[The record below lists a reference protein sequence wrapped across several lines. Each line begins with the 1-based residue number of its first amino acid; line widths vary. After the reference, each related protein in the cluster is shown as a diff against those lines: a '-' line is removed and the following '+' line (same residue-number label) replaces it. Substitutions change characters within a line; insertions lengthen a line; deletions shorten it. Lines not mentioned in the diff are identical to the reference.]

1 MTQWPEKIFVWIGAT
16 AQGSLRRAACF
27 LLAVAFVLPFAMLAS
42 ERSPETAAVATSHPI
57 ATRIGI
63 EILQQGGNAFDAAVA
78 VAAVL
83 SVVEPHRSGLGGG
96 GFWLLHRAEDGFQTV
111 IDARETAPLA
121 ATGEMYRDNDGNVRR
136 GSSTSGPL
144 AAGIP
149 GEAAGMAFIAEKYG
163 RLTLSENLAPAIRQA
178 REGFAVYS
186 HYLDGLGRKLE
197 LMRGYPAA
205 AESFL
210 DQGDIPQA
218 GFIIR
223 QPDLARTL
231 IALAER
237 GHTGFYRG
245 EVASKLVA
253 GVKKDGG
260 IWTLEDLARY
270 TIKER
275 EPVIGT
281 SRGTRIVSTP
291 PPSAGGVMLI
301 NSLNILSGYDLTAVS
316 EIERKHLLAETLRRS
331 FRDRAV
337 YLGDP
342 DFVEMPL
349 ELLMHPYYAA
359 GQRTTIRL
367 DQATPSATLTGR
379 LPETQKGI
387 QTTHYSIMDA
397 EGNRAAAS
405 LSLNFWFG
413 SGYVVPDTGVLL
425 NNQMNDFAIQPGV
438 PSGFGLLGF
447 TANEIEPGKR
457 MLSSMAPTFL
467 ESDRGVAILGTPGG
481 SRIVS
486 MILLATLAWHEGAT
500 ATEMVTLPRFHHQY
514 MRDEIF
520 FEPGALSNAE
530 IAALEQKGHALRE
543 SSRPYGNMQVI
554 TWDFATGEVEAASDP
569 RGTGEVLVY

>member
-1 MTQWPEKIFVWIGAT
+1 
-16 AQGSLRRAACF
+16 
-27 LLAVAFVLPFAMLAS
+27 MLAS
-42 ERSPETAAVATSHPI
+42 ERAPETAAVATSHPI
-57 ATRIGI
+57 ATRVGI
-63 EILQQGGNAFDAAVA
+63 EILEQGGNAFDAAVA

-96 GFWLLHRAEDGFQTV
+96 GFWLLHRAADGFQTM

-121 ATGEMYRDNDGNVRR
+121 ATAEMYLDDDGNVRR
-136 GSSTSGPL
+136 GSSTSGAL

-149 GEAAGMAFIAEKYG
+149 GEAAGMAHIAAKYG
-163 RLTLSENLAPAIRQA
+163 RLTLAANLAPAIRHA

-186 HYLDGLGRKLE
+186 HYLQGLGRKLE
-197 LMRGYPAA
+197 LMRGYSAA

-210 DQGDIPQA
+210 DNGNIPEV
-218 GFIIR
+218 GFVIR
-223 QPDLARTL
+223 QPGLARTL
-231 IALAER
+231 ETLAEQ
-237 GHTGFYRG
+237 GHAGFYKG
-245 EVASKLVA
+245 EVARRLVA
-253 GVKKDGG
+253 GVKKGGG
-260 IWTLEDLARY
+260 IWTLEDLASY
-270 TIKER
+270 AIKER
-275 EPVIGT
+275 EPLTGT
-281 SRGTRIVSTP
+281 YRGTRIVSTP

-301 NSLNILSGYDLTAVS
+301 NSLNILSGFDLSAVS
-316 EIERKHLLAETLRRS
+316 EIERKHLLAETMRRS

-379 LPETQKGI
+379 LPETQKGM

-413 SGYVVPDTGVLL
+413 SGYVAPETGVLL
-425 NNQMNDFAIQPGV
+425 NNHMNDFAIQPGV
-438 PSGFGLLGF
+438 PNDFGLLGY
-447 TANEIEPGKR
+447 TANEIESGKR

-481 SRIVS
+481 SRIIS

-514 MRDEIF
+514 IRDEIF
-520 FEPGALSNAE
+520 YEPGALSEAD
-530 IAALEQKGHALRE
+530 IHALEQKGHVLRE
-543 SSRPYGNMQVI
+543 SGRPYGNMQVI
-554 TWDFATGEVEAASDP
+554 TWDFATGDVEAASDP